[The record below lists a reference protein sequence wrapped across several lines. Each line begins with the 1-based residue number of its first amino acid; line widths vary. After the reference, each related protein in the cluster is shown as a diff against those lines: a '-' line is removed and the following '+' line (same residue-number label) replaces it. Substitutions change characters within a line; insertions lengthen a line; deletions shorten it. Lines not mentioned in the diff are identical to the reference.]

1 MKSKEDGWVFNAVQ
15 MYLLVSIKNKYMY
28 LIQMYLEARI
38 STCTHTSYWHAVLH
52 IVISG
57 VFRHENKIVS
67 CWILRL
73 FFPFGFQVL
82 NKKSQSMLHFDLS
95 SYSSFIQH
103 HCHHSLINEVV
114 SFHYVKLFLK
124 KGEKNNSC

>member
-15 MYLLVSIKNKYMY
+15 IYLLVSIKNKYMY

-38 STCTHTSYWHAVLH
+38 STCTHTSYWHATLH

-57 VFRHENKIVS
+57 VFRHENEIVS

-73 FFPFGFQVL
+73 FFSFGFQVL
-82 NKKSQSMLHFDLS
+82 NKKSKSMLHFDLS

-103 HCHHSLINEVV
+103 HSHHSLINEVV
-114 SFHYVKLFLK
+114 SFHYVKLFFK
-124 KGEKNNSC
+124 KGEKNNAC

>member
-1 MKSKEDGWVFNAVQ
+1 MKSKDDGWVFNAVQ

-57 VFRHENKIVS
+57 VFRHENEIVS

-73 FFPFGFQVL
+73 FFSFGFQVL

-103 HCHHSLINEVV
+103 HSHHSLINEVV
-114 SFHYVKLFLK
+114 SFHYVKLFFK
-124 KGEKNNSC
+124 KGEKNNAC